1 MNRFASGPWKHGFGF
16 RPPVNIDSAPQSF
29 VTVCMIFSCSPESFG
44 QAPSDSS
51 AVDPFRSAAAWLCRT
66 VLMNTAPLSQAI
78 HFVGILSFLSPDVN
92 RKRLRRPFFV
102 TSGRIHKAKCCFLV
116 ILFKFYAD
124 FYDSFS
130 NSRLTFFY
138 NNIKITAVGFA
149 SVHQS
154 NIKEV
159 YKWTVYFMTVISIF
173 CGKN

>member
-51 AVDPFRSAAAWLCRT
+51 AADPFRSAAAWLCRT

-92 RKRLRRPFFV
+92 RKP
-102 TSGRIHKAKCCFLV
+102 KCCFLV

-138 NNIKITAVGFA
+138 NNSNITSVGFA

-154 NIKEV
+154 YRNEV
-159 YKWTVYFMTVISIF
+159 YKWTVFFMTVISIF

>member
-29 VTVCMIFSCSPESFG
+29 VTVCIIFSCSPESFG

-51 AVDPFRSAAAWLCRT
+51 AADPFRSAAAWLCRT

-78 HFVGILSFLSPDVN
+78 HFVGILSFLSRDVN
-92 RKRLRRPFFV
+92 RKRPGRLFFV
-102 TSGRIHKAKCCFLV
+102 TSGRIHKAKSCF
-116 ILFKFYAD
+116 YG
-124 FYDSFS
+124 SFS
-130 NSRLTFFY
+130 NSQLTFFY
-138 NNIKITAVGFA
+138 KNSNITAVGFA

-154 NIKEV
+154 YRNEV
-159 YKWTVYFMTVISIF
+159 YKWTVFFMTVISIF